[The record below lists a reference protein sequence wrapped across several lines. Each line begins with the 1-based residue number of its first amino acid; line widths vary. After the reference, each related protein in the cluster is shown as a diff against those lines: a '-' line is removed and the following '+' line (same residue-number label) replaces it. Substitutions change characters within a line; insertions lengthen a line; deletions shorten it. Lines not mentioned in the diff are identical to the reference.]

1 MMQVA
6 YLGMGIMGSAMAA
19 NLAKAG
25 HQVKVWNRTASSENV
40 QIATAAGATQAA
52 SIADAVTGAQAV
64 CLSLADV
71 PDVEQVLFSPGGV
84 VDHAAAD
91 ALIIDMGTSGPAL
104 ARHAHSLFKKKGMRF
119 LDAPVS
125 GGDVGARAGTLTI
138 MVGGD
143 EPDCQAAQDLLS
155 CLGKNIYYCGRSG
168 CGQGVKLCNQIL
180 CAVNMLSVCEAF
192 ALAEALKIDPQLVVD
207 ACSTGSGGSWA
218 LANLGQRIVK
228 ADMEPGF
235 AIKHM
240 LKDLRLV
247 REAIFKVGRNLPATE
262 LATQE
267 FEVAAEIDATA
278 GDEQGTQAM
287 IRAYRLS

>member
-1 MMQVA
+1 MRVA
-6 YLGMGIMGSAMAA
+6 FLGMGIMGSAMAA

-25 HQVKVWNRTASSENV
+25 HNVKVWNRTAQSSTV
-40 QIATAAGATQAA
+40 QIATAAGAEQAA
-52 SIADAVTGAQAV
+52 SIAEAVKEAEAV
-64 CLSLADV
+64 LLSLGDV
-71 PDVEQVLFSPGGV
+71 PDVEQVLFSPNAV
-84 VDHAAAD
+84 AD
-91 ALIIDMGTSGPAL
+91 NARPDSLIIDMGTTGPAF
-104 ARHAHSLFKKKGMRF
+104 ARHAHSILKKKGIRF

-143 EPDCQAAQDLLS
+143 EADYHAAKSLLS

-168 CGQGVKLCNQIL
+168 SGQGVKLCNQIL
-180 CAVNMLSVCEAF
+180 CAVNMVSVCEAF

-207 ACSTGSGGSWA
+207 VCSTGAGGSWA
-218 LANLGQRIVK
+218 LSNLGQRIVK
-228 ADMEPGF
+228 SDLEPGF

-247 REAIFKVGRNLPATE
+247 RDAMFKAGRNLPGTE

-267 FEVAAEIDATA
+267 FEVAAELDATA

-287 IRAYRLS
+287 IRAYRLK